1 MSVGERISQLRKQLG
16 MSQLQLAEALE
27 VSRQAVSKWESDQSS
42 PDSLHLIK
50 LADVL
55 ESDVEY
61 LATGRRTFGRRP
73 PVVVKTVETVE
84 KVVERPVY
92 IEKIVER
99 TVEKPVIE
107 YVDRPV
113 VEYVEKPV
121 VKKVVRVQK
130 VRSWAEYAIVGAVC
144 LLIGFVLGYLF

>member
-16 MSQLQLAEALE
+16 LSQVQLAEALE

-42 PDSLHLIK
+42 PDTLHLIK

-73 PVVVKTVETVE
+73 PVVVTTVETVE

-92 IEKIVER
+92 VEKVVER
-99 TVEKPVIE
+99 VVEKPVIE

-121 VKKVVRVQK
+121 IKKIVRVQK
-130 VRSWAEYAIVGAVC
+130 VRNWVEYAIVGGVC
-144 LLIGFVLGYLF
+144 LLIGLVLGYLL

>member
-16 MSQLQLAEALE
+16 LSQLQLAEALE

-42 PDSLHLIK
+42 PDTLHLIK

-84 KVVERPVY
+84 KVVEKPVY
-92 IEKIVER
+92 IEKVVER
-99 TVEKPVIE
+99 IVEKPVIE

-113 VEYVEKPV
+113 VEYVEKPIL
-121 VKKVVRVQK
+121 KKVVRVQK
-130 VRSWAEYAIVGAVC
+130 VHNWTECTIVGAVC
-144 LLIGFVLGYLF
+144 LLFGFVLGYFL

>member
-16 MSQLQLAEALE
+16 MSQLQLAESLE

-42 PDSLHLIK
+42 PDTLHLIK

-84 KVVERPVY
+84 KIVERPVY

-121 VKKVVRVQK
+121 VKKVVRIQK
-130 VRSWAEYAIVGAVC
+130 VRNWTEYVIVGAIC
-144 LLIGFVLGYLF
+144 LLIGFILGYLL

>member
-42 PDSLHLIK
+42 PDTLHLIK

-99 TVEKPVIE
+99 TVEIPVIE

-130 VRSWAEYAIVGAVC
+130 VRSWTEYAIVGAVC

>member
-1 MSVGERISQLRKQLG
+1 MGERISQLRKQLG

>member
-16 MSQLQLAEALE
+16 ISQLQLAEALE

-42 PDSLHLIK
+42 PDTLHLIK

-121 VKKVVRVQK
+121 VKKIVRIQK
-130 VRSWAEYAIVGAVC
+130 VRSWTEYVIVGAVC
-144 LLIGFVLGYLF
+144 LLIGFILGYLL